1 MQINA
6 QSAIKSP
13 WLEIAK
19 ENYPLGVTVN
29 SAKSVSQTDSVTLSA
44 AGLALASGKT
54 VESEIT
60 AYGSWPVWPRVSGDG
75 PAEK

>member
-19 ENYPLGVTVN
+19 QNNQSGASVTN
-29 SAKSVSQTDSVTLSA
+29 TKITAETDSVTLSSA
-44 AGLALASGKT
+44 SLALASGEAT
-54 VESEIT
+54 EPEMGT
-60 AYGSWPVWPRVSGDG
+60 NAWPIWPTKPGGIRPGQ
-75 PAEK
+75 

>member
-19 ENYPLGVTVN
+19 ENSQSG
-29 SAKSVSQTDSVTLSA
+29 SFVSNTKITAETDSVTLSPA
-44 AGLALASGKT
+44 SMALASGKAT
-54 VESEIT
+54 EPEIST
-60 AYGSWPVWPRVSGDG
+60 YAWPIWPTKPGGIR
-75 PAEK
+75 PE

>member
-19 ENYPLGVTVN
+19 DANQTAATVN
-29 SAKSVSQTDSVTLSA
+29 KTKTPITTDSVTLSPA
-44 AGLALASGKT
+44 SLALASGET
-54 VESEIT
+54 TSPEMIT
-60 AYGSWPVWPRVSGDG
+60 YGWPVWPTNSSEVRS
-75 PAEK
+75 EQ

>member
-19 ENYPLGVTVN
+19 ENSQSGV
-29 SAKSVSQTDSVTLSA
+29 SFVSNTKITAETDSVTLSA
-44 AGLALASGKT
+44 SKYGF
-54 VESEIT
+54 SE
-60 AYGSWPVWPRVSGDG
+60 W
-75 PAEK
+75 